1 MLFLLTTYTLL
12 TAKHIELLNFY
23 KIHLVLFL
31 KVEEFA
37 LGTVGVFHDFD
48 KLCNGC
54 SNKGLDHG
62 WDGWPIHL
70 LLTQCKRNTQQLHL
84 MSIHIIG
91 KKFLFYWNTL
101 HLRYFMPEFLT
112 LDSRLESVHSALCL
126 LWNTE
131 WYFWWDLRHQ
141 GLVSQA
147 QTPRP
152 RVTGSD
158 TKAPCHRLRHQG
170 PVSQAQTPRPRV
182 TGAR

>member
-1 MLFLLTTYTLL
+1 MLFFLTTYTLL
-12 TAKHIELLNFY
+12 TAKNIELLNFY
-23 KIHLVLFL
+23 QIHSVLFL

-37 LGTVGVFHDFD
+37 LGTVGVFYDFD

-91 KKFLFYWNTL
+91 KWNTL

-126 LWNTE
+126 LWYTE

-141 GLVSQA
+141 G
-147 QTPRP
+147 
-152 RVTGSD
+152 
-158 TKAPCHRLRHQG
+158 
-170 PVSQAQTPRPRV
+170 PVSQGHDKDLSLLKAISTE
-182 TGAR
+182 